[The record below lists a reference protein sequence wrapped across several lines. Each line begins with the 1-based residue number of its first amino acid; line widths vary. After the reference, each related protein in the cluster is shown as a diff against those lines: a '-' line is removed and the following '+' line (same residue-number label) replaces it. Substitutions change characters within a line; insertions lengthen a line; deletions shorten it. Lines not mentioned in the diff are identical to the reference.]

1 MKKHDKFWMD
11 DMVEIDGDYAEVSQF
26 NYISNHATIIVK
38 IVFKL
43 TN

>member
-1 MKKHDKFWMD
+1 MD
-11 DMVEIDGDYAEVSQF
+11 DMVEIDGDYAEVPQF
-26 NYISNHATIIVK
+26 NSISNHATINVK